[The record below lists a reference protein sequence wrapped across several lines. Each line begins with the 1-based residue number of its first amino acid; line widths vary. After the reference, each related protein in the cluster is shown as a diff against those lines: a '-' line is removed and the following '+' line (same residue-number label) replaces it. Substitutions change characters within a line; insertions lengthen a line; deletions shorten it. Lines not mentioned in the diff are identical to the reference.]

1 LTLAGISPII
11 FSLMKSKHFL
21 FLLAAPVLF
30 AGCRTPRPA
39 LVPEISPPLV
49 QEVVCSWMGNVAGD
63 VIFPCAGGIGWVDA
77 AGRVV
82 AWNAAKKSAATVL
95 ELSFRV
101 ADPPFCRPPF
111 LVLRRPQGD
120 RLLVVD
126 LEGPRVLAAL
136 DGLKAASLLGVDRD
150 SLVYLEEDGR
160 LAVSLWQKPGA
171 VFRAAAGGDKFFD
184 CHFSP
189 ERILVLGRE
198 RLHTFWKKTGVFESE
213 PLPQPAASPF
223 FFESGSVYYGSTRRC
238 LVKYAIGQKRP
249 DWVLE
254 LGQVLERRPFAFA
267 GDIVASPADQSVL
280 LVNERGSIVWW
291 QALRSTM
298 SCDLLPMSENL
309 AAVLMNREIKFI
321 DPLHRQVTVFQGAA
335 RPLGPP
341 LALAGD
347 LYFLAREEGQAY
359 RLLRVGNRYGI
370 DIELEPGL
378 VHWVGTSLRFSV
390 QTRHLLDPLWECEIV
405 DAQGRPI
412 FISRMTGAEKA
423 SLVWVPL
430 QAGKYIIRVRAKAL
444 NRDALGE
451 VPLQVLDP
459 LQVMPGFYLHL

>member
-1 LTLAGISPII
+1 
-11 FSLMKSKHFL
+11 MKSKQL
-21 FLLAAPVLF
+21 LLLLAVPVLF
-30 AGCRTPRPA
+30 AGCRPPRPA
-39 LVPEISPPLV
+39 LIPEISSPLV
-49 QEVVCSWMGNVAGD
+49 QEEVCTWTGNMAGD

-77 AGRVV
+77 AGRVI
-82 AWNAAKKSAATVL
+82 AWDAAKKNAAVAL

-111 LVLRRPQGD
+111 LVVRRPQGD

-136 DGLKAASLLGVDRD
+136 DGLKAVSLLGVDRD
-150 SLVYLEEDGR
+150 ALVYLEEDGS

-171 VFRAAAGGDKFFD
+171 VFRVAAGGEKLFD

-198 RLHTFWKKTGVFESE
+198 RLLSFWKKTGVFESE

-223 FFESGSVYYGSTRRC
+223 YVAGGSVYYGSARRC
-238 LVKYAIGQKRP
+238 LVKYTIGRKRP

-267 GDIVASPADQSVL
+267 GAIVASPADQSLL

-298 SCDLLPMSENL
+298 GYDLLPMSENL

-321 DPLHRQVTVFQGAA
+321 DPRHRQVTVFQGAA

-341 LALAGD
+341 LAFAGD
-347 LYFLAREEGQAY
+347 LYFLAREQGQAY
-359 RLLRVGNRYGI
+359 RLLRVGNRFGI
-370 DIELEPGL
+370 DIELEPGQ

-405 DAQGRPI
+405 DAQGRPV
-412 FISRMTGAEKA
+412 FSRSMSGAEKA

-430 QAGKYIIRVRAKAL
+430 QAGKFLVRVRAKAL

-459 LQVMPGFYLHL
+459 QQVIPGFYLHF

>member
-1 LTLAGISPII
+1 LTLAVISPII
-11 FSLMKSKHFL
+11 FLIMKSKQLH
-21 FLLAAPVLF
+21 FLLAVLALF
-30 AGCRTPRPA
+30 AGCRPPRPA
-39 LVPEISPPLV
+39 LVPEISSPLV
-49 QEVVCSWMGNVAGD
+49 QEEVCSWMGSMAGD
-63 VIFPCAGGIGWVDA
+63 IIFPCAGGIGWVDA
-77 AGRVV
+77 TGRII
-82 AWNAAKKSAATVL
+82 AWDAAKKSAAAVL

-101 ADPPFCRPPF
+101 NDPPFCRPPF

-136 DGLKAASLLGVDRD
+136 DGLRAASLLGVDRD
-150 SLVYLEEDGR
+150 GLVYLEADGR

-171 VFRAAAGGDKFFD
+171 VFRAAAGEEKFFD
-184 CHFSP
+184 CYFSP

-213 PLPQPAASPF
+213 PLPQPAVSPF
-223 FFESGSVYYGSTRRC
+223 YFAGGAIYYGSARRC

-267 GDIVASPADQSVL
+267 GAIVASPADQSML

-298 SCDLLPMSENL
+298 SYDLLPMSENL
-309 AAVLMNREIKFI
+309 AAVLMNRDIKFI
-321 DPLHRQVTVFQGAA
+321 DPRHRQVTVFQSAA

-341 LALAGD
+341 LTFAGD
-347 LYFLAREEGQAY
+347 LYYMAREEGQAY

-370 DIELEPGL
+370 DIELEPGR
-378 VHWVGTSLRFSV
+378 VHWTGASLRFSV
-390 QTRHLLDPLWECEIV
+390 QTHHLLDPLWECEIV
-405 DAQGRPI
+405 DAQGRPV
-412 FISRMTGAEKA
+412 FSRSMAGGEKA
-423 SLVWVPL
+423 PLVWVPL
-430 QAGKYIIRVRAKAL
+430 QAGKYLIRVRAKAL

-459 LQVMPGFYLHL
+459 LQVIPGFYLHF